1 MADIITFKCTRCLAN
16 GTVDNT
22 GTYLKA
28 FLNFTSSVTATYTIK
43 YAKDGA
49 TTYTTFKSGTAKSLN
64 TSFVSSTAILEADY
78 SYSISLE
85 IDEGASGGWNGQ
97 MDFIPKSFVLLDF
110 NASGKGIAIG
120 KISEQANAMEIGMD
134 IYDRHGTQIRNGLS
148 YYLSNGAI
156 DANTTTEELVLTT
169 TNTPIPGTFFYIRTM
184 FYSAKT
190 ATANRS
196 QVAYPYNSVRSTYY
210 RYYINGTGWT
220 DWMEQP
226 VIVTRGTSG
235 IFNYRTYSDGTCEFF
250 GKVPVTDYA
259 ISTALGGWYRGA
271 NLYEA
276 TAYAYPFTMTEAPAV
291 EMTFQTRNGLAAIAW
306 IFSADATTAQKYLP
320 QCYLIRP
327 VTGTGIYGNINIIGR
342 GKLQ

>member
-1 MADIITFKCTRCLAN
+1 MDITTFKCSRCLAN

-22 GTYLKA
+22 GTYLKV
-28 FLNFTSSVTATYTIK
+28 FLAYTATTSTIYTIK

-49 TTYTTFKSGTAKSLN
+49 TSYTTFKTGTAASLN

-85 IDEGASGGWNGQ
+85 LDGGASGGWNGM

-110 NASGKGIAIG
+110 NASGKGLAIG
-120 KISEQANAMEIGMD
+120 KISEQANAVEIGMD
-134 IYDRHGTQIRNGLS
+134 VYDRHGTQIRNGLA
-148 YYLSNGAI
+148 YYLSSGAI

-169 TNTPIPGTFFYIRTM
+169 TNTPIPGVFFYIRTM

-196 QVAYPYNSVRSTYY
+196 QIAYPYNSVRSTYY
-210 RYYINGTGWT
+210 RYYINGTGWSA
-220 DWMEQP
+220 WVEQP
-226 VIVTRGTSG
+226 VITKQGTSG
-235 IFNYRTYSDGTCEFF
+235 IWTYREYSDGTGEFF
-250 GKVPVTDYA
+250 GKVPVTNYA

-276 TAYAYPFTMTEAPAV
+276 DAYAYPFSMTEAPAV

-306 IFSADATTAQKYLP
+306 IFSQDASTAQSYLP

-327 VTGTGIYGNINIIGR
+327 VTGTGIYGNINVVGR
-342 GKLQ
+342 GKLS